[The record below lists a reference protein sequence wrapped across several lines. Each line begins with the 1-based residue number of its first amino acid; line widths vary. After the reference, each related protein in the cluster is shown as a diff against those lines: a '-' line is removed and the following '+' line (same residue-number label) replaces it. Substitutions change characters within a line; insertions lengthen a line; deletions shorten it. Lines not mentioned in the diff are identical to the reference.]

1 MKTIEMSARS
11 VEEALILALE
21 KLQLTEEDVE
31 VEVIEEPSK
40 GFLGILGT
48 KMAKIRV
55 TEKQNSLTMTKE
67 FIENVARKIGSQVNV
82 VISEEDDFV
91 KLELTGK
98 DLGLLIGHRGETL
111 DALQYLANLVVNKN
125 NDQERIKI
133 ILDAEGYRKRREDTL
148 VNLARRM
155 ADKVKQ
161 TGHKVVLE
169 PMNPQERRFIHTAL
183 QNEYN
188 IQTISEGEEPF
199 RRVIISLIKK

>member
-11 VEEALILALE
+11 VEEALKLALE
-21 KLQLTEEDVE
+21 KLQLREEDVQ

-40 GFLGILGT
+40 GFLGILGA
-48 KMAKIRV
+48 KMAKVRV
-55 TEKQNSLTMTKE
+55 AEKQNPLTVTKE
-67 FIENVARKIGSQVNV
+67 FIENVTRKIGSQVNV
-82 VISEEDDFV
+82 IINEQDDFV
-91 KLELTGK
+91 KFDLTGK

-111 DALQYLANLVVNKN
+111 DALQYLANLVVNKH

-133 ILDAEGYRKRREDTL
+133 ILDAEGYRKRREETL
-148 VNLARRM
+148 VSLARRM
-155 ADKVKQ
+155 ADKVRQ